1 MHNQPQAQD
10 QSPQPGPDCP
20 PEDQLI
26 ELAAGRLAGPVAQ
39 EVRAHAEHC
48 PSCSMFLIGLSDTAS
63 GSANAPGSSEGLLAG
78 NPGQFVAEFRLLRPL
93 GHGAMGEV
101 FLARDT
107 FLDRLVAVKFLT
119 TGETSTSARERFYVE
134 ARAVARLQHPN
145 VVTLY
150 RAGEENGRRYLVS
163 EYVRGQ
169 SLERLS
175 KPLPWK
181 HVVEIGLGLSR
192 GLAAAH
198 QRGVLHR
205 DVKPANVMMTKGGE
219 VKILDFGLA
228 KLIEVLPGKS
238 QNAGATAGQPVML
251 SASQQD
257 GVEVANLSIT
267 RSGALLG
274 TPLYMAP
281 EIWRSETATTQT
293 DVYSLGAL
301 LFELC
306 SGRPPHH
313 AENALALG
321 FRVTGNDAPL
331 LASVVSSVDTR
342 LAKVVDRCLQRDPS
356 KRFASGNEVRDA
368 LEQITAKGPSVS
380 RGVAIFVVS
389 VLLAVLAT
397 VAGVAFTRDRQAKKQ
412 AELAQ
417 RLGEEIS
424 TMEWLL
430 RSARQLPLHDLGQE
444 KDIVRKR
451 MAELQTKLKGYGELG
466 TGLAHYALGR
476 GHMALHE
483 YPQALS
489 ELQLA
494 IQSGNQSAEVHYAL
508 GFVLGKHFEQA
519 IYEARLAGG
528 GEFAQAQIRE
538 LTSKYLQ
545 PAVRS
550 LENARAMQLDAP
562 QYLEALISFYRHD
575 YEDSLKHI
583 EVTLKKAP
591 WLYEAMKLSA
601 DIHHERALT
610 ARDSGSYEVAELE
623 FGLAVRD
630 YQKAA
635 EVGRSD
641 SEIYEGLAETWIR
654 QIEMAANRTKPFDRF
669 FQGAMEASN
678 SLAAADSQSP
688 SGSLKRA
695 FALLMTMHLS
705 GSTQISST
713 KAALCVQES
722 LSVLAKQP
730 DNPYA
735 REVYAMC
742 NRILAEIAINNGNDP
757 VPLFQLAIA
766 ALEPALKRNPR
777 FLWGINDL
785 STTYAILGEYLQSR
799 GHSSAKETL
808 EKALHLTKQASAL
821 DPKYLTAPQNSLYV
835 QSLLVSATRTTEE
848 LRSVSLEADS
858 TISQCATINP
868 QFQQCYV
875 NYFQVYARAAS
886 RMALLGQDPQSYLT
900 IALDNLA
907 TSRKLGGTLLDVEQ
921 NAALSHLTVAREAL
935 RKVQDP
941 DPALAEM
948 QDDLKRC
955 FAVSAQDATCE
966 TLAAKAAWVQSDWR
980 TSRGQQ
986 GTSTLEGALA
996 KAVLAT
1002 QSPEA
1007 NPDAWQTLAETYLR
1021 LARAGQNHPQMR
1033 DAYLEKGLSA
1043 AQKIYEINPNH
1054 ALGRATEGALRLL
1067 VAQSAQDPTVRQQ
1080 VARKSVQLLEL
1091 AIKLDPFLSTSYEP
1105 LTQAARQ
1112 LANLVN

>member
-1 MHNQPQAQD
+1 MHNQPQAQE
-10 QSPQPGPDCP
+10 QSPQQGPDCP

-26 ELAAGRLAGPVAQ
+26 ELAAGRLAGAVAN
-39 EVRAHAEHC
+39 EARAHAEHC

-63 GSANAPGSSEGLLAG
+63 GSANAPGSSAGLLAG

-107 FLDRLVAVKFLT
+107 FLDRLVAVKFLS
-119 TGETSTSARERFYVE
+119 TGETSTSAKERFYVE

-150 RAGEENGRRYLVS
+150 RAGEENGQRYLVS

-169 SLERLS
+169 SLERLP
-175 KPLPWK
+175 KPFPWK
-181 HVVEIGLGLSR
+181 KVVEVGLGLSR

-228 KLIEVLPGKS
+228 KLIEVLPEKRHAS
-238 QNAGATAGQPVML
+238 QATEGQPVIL

-321 FRVTGNDAPL
+321 FRVTGNDAPP
-331 LASVVSSVDTR
+331 LASVVSSVDIR

-356 KRFASGNEVRDA
+356 KRFASGNEVREA

-389 VLLAVLAT
+389 LLLAVLAT

-466 TGLAHYALGR
+466 TGLSHYALGR

-528 GEFAQAQIRE
+528 GDWAKKQLKDIEP
-538 LTSKYLQ
+538 KYLTRAIASLQ
-545 PAVRS
+545 RSRS
-550 LENARAMQLDAP
+550 LNLDTP
-562 QYLEALISFYRHD
+562 QYLEALISFYQRD
-575 YEDSLKHI
+575 YDAAIKQAEGAQRQ
-583 EVTLKKAP
+583 AP
-591 WLYEAMKLSA
+591 WMYEASKLTG
-601 DIHHERALT
+601 DVHLERAVV
-610 ARDSGSYEVAELE
+610 AQNSGDYAEAEREFASAVKSYE
-623 FGLAVRD
+623 
-630 YQKAA
+630 AA
-635 EVGRSD
+635 AAIGQSDGEV
-641 SEIYEGLAETWIR
+641 YEGLAEAWVR
-654 QIEMAANRTKPFDRF
+654 QIEMAMNRG
-669 FQGAMEASN
+669 QSAELAYASAVSASN
-678 SLAAADSQSP
+678 KISTSEPLSIVGPLKKAYASLLSVLSGGQEAEARLRQCLAAADLALQKQPGHPYASDVAAGCNAVAANLAQTK
-688 SGSLKRA
+688 GSDPEQYLRS
-695 FALLMTMHLS
+695 ALLL
-705 GSTQISST
+705 
-713 KAALCVQES
+713 
-722 LSVLAKQP
+722 
-730 DNPYA
+730 
-735 REVYAMC
+735 
-742 NRILAEIAINNGNDP
+742 
-757 VPLFQLAIA
+757 
-766 ALEPALKRNPR
+766 LEPTVKKHPY
-777 FLWGINDL
+777 FLWGLNDL
-785 STTYAILGEYLQSR
+785 GNTELALGVHLQLH
-799 GHSSAKETL
+799 GNASARQL
-808 EKALHLTKQASAL
+808 FEKALEYYAAAGLL
-821 DPKYLTAPQNSLYV
+821 DPTYEKAPQNE
-835 QSLLVSATRTTEE
+835 LVSLMNLILDALSEE
-848 LRSVSLEADS
+848 EIKRRLAAADRSVAR
-858 TISQCATINP
+858 CKTINH
-868 QFQQCYV
+868 QSQQCFL
-875 NYFQVYARAAS
+875 NYFHVYTRAAV
-886 RMALLGQDPQSYLT
+886 R
-900 IALDNLA
+900 IALTGHDPLPYLRIAQENLVI
-907 TSRKLGGTLLDVEQ
+907 TRKLGGSFIEEEQ
-921 NAALSHLTVAREAL
+921 TAALAHLTVAREEL
-935 RKVQDP
+935 RHAQDP
-941 DPALAEM
+941 GPALAEV
-948 QDDLKRC
+948 QEDLNRC
-955 FAVSAQDATCE
+955 FAIAPKDATCR
-966 TLAAKAAWVQSDWR
+966 TLAAKAAWVQSDWW

-986 GTSTLEGALA
+986 GTSILEGALA

-1021 LARAGQNHPQMR
+1021 LTRAEQNHPQVR
-1033 DAYLEKGLSA
+1033 DVYLEKGLSA
-1043 AQKIYEINPNH
+1043 AQKIYGINPNH

-1067 VAQSAQDPTVRQQ
+1067 VAQSAQDPIVRQQ
-1080 VARKSVQLLEL
+1080 TARKSVQLLEL
-1091 AIKLDPFLSTSYEP
+1091 AIKLDPFLITSYAPP
-1105 LTQAARQ
+1105 LQAARQ